1 MGANAVGVNDLAG
14 DCFDVND
21 GGGITL
27 GVIALCEAEALSVY
41 LRPECR

>member
-1 MGANAVGVNDLAG
+1 MGAYAVGVNDLAG

-21 GGGITL
+21 GITL